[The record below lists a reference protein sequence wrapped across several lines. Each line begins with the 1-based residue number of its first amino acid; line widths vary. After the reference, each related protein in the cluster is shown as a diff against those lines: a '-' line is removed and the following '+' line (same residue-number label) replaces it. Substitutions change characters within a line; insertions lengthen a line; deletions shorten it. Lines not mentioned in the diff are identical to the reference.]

1 MDIFTSLN
9 KKYFPINGEFK
20 ISLNKNFDH
29 IIPND
34 FHFEKIFSEAYKE
47 VYVLNDD
54 ENDKLYDKLLSDD
67 NNTHKILGYPYFTQD
82 DPRFDEKY
90 SNYVIL
96 LLQINSDEKVL
107 WGDNGVVL

>member
-47 VYVLNDD
+47 VYGKEL
-54 ENDKLYDKLLSDD
+54 DKDS
-67 NNTHKILGYPYFTQD
+67 NHI
-82 DPRFDEKY
+82 KY
-90 SNYVIL
+90 LTMMKTINFMINYYLMI
-96 LLQINSDEKVL
+96 IIRIKY
-107 WGDNGVVL
+107 